1 MGEDRLC
8 GLSLMSIESE
18 LTRPANF
25 LDNVVQ
31 KFKDNG
37 IADGKIRRI
46 VLWCQVVSI
55 EYVDTDLDSID
66 SS

>member
-18 LTRPANF
+18 LMRPAKSANL

-46 VLWCQVVSI
+46 VL
-55 EYVDTDLDSID
+55 
-66 SS
+66 